1 MDSKVLH
8 LSIDYVGGSGVILS
22 PEQKASLQT
31 SLVIQLNNQKFSRV
45 QYWGKIIGIQAD
57 YFIAQGFISD
67 HHAEKKCLYSKDCI
81 RWGLLNPPTAETLS
95 KARLIR
101 GRFTGD
107 PSFPAEHVRR
117 VESSDGEI
125 TEEVITLKE
134 EDRLAAVVAEI
145 DHDVM
150 VVPRGAYVKAPTGD
164 VNPSRHFEGLSPLE
178 AIQLRNYQHF
188 RKAERLFD
196 KTILE
201 RADLDPTI
209 DFMDSVENDVPRG
222 SWSVQQE
229 RGNGLVSI
237 RSLLWP
243 GYFFYHVPET
253 RQYGSVYVGTG
264 EKNIDLP
271 FML

>member
-1 MDSKVLH
+1 MDSKILH
-8 LSIDYVGGSGVILS
+8 LSIDYVGGCGVILS

-31 SLVIQLNNQKFSRV
+31 SLVIQLNNQKFARV
-45 QYWGKIIGIQAD
+45 QYWGKILGIQAD
-57 YFIAQGFISD
+57 YYIAQGFTTD
-67 HHAEKKCLYSKDCI
+67 HFSERKCLYSKDCI
-81 RWGLLNPPTAETLS
+81 RWGLLNPPTEETLS
-95 KARLIR
+95 KAKLIR

-107 PSFPAEHVRR
+107 PSYLAEHIRR
-117 VESSDGEI
+117 GETEEGEI
-125 TEEVITLKE
+125 TEETITLKE
-134 EDRLAAVVAEI
+134 EDRLAAVIAEI

-164 VNPSRHFEGLSPLE
+164 VNPGKHFDGLGPLE
-178 AIQLRNYQHF
+178 AIRLSNYQHF
-188 RKAERLFD
+188 RKAERLYD

-201 RADLDPTI
+201 RANLDPSI
-209 DFMDSVENDVPRG
+209 DFMDSIEHDVPRG

-237 RSLLWP
+237 KSLLWP

-264 EKNIDLP
+264 EKNMDLP

>member
-8 LSIDYVGGSGVILS
+8 LSIDYVGGCGVILS

-31 SLVIQLNNQKFSRV
+31 SLVIQLNNQKFSKV
-45 QYWGKIIGIQAD
+45 QYWGKILGIQAD
-57 YFIAQGFISD
+57 YYIAQGFTSD
-67 HHAEKKCLYSKDCI
+67 LFSERKCLYSKDCI
-81 RWGLLNPPTAETLS
+81 RWLLLNPPTAETLS
-95 KARLIR
+95 KAKLIR
-101 GRFTGD
+101 GRFSGD
-107 PSFPAEHVRR
+107 PAYLAEQIQR

-125 TEEVITLKE
+125 NEEVITLKE

-150 VVPRGAYVKAPTGD
+150 VVPRGSYVRAPTGD
-164 VNPSRHFEGLSPLE
+164 VYHSKNFEGLSPLE
-178 AIQLRNYQHF
+178 AIRLCNYQHF
-188 RKAERLFD
+188 RKAERLYD

-201 RADLDPTI
+201 RANLDPSV
-209 DFMDSVENDVPRG
+209 DFMDSIENDVPRG

-229 RGNGLVSI
+229 RGSGLVSI
-237 RSLLWP
+237 KSLLWP
-243 GYFFYHVPET
+243 GYYFYHVPET